1 MSSVEEV
8 VYQMV
13 TPGEPEQKGRCC
25 LNGVNGDELVLV
37 MGKVALEVEA
47 RELAG
52 CSEAGCESVGRS
64 EIGWEMVGPVV
75 VGGLRPDV
83 SDGETR

>member
-52 CSEAGCESVGRS
+52 CESVGRS